1 MDATVSEVPAAV
13 RPLASWEVAPDHC
26 DQGNGRPIKP
36 SLSFSSLLRRLAHE
50 QRVPRDQVADLVQEA
65 WLRMLTRFPEAA
77 QEQFTAPST
86 AWLQCVV
93 RSLAVD
99 WYRKE
104 KRRKT
109 RCASVPVQADRYAEP
124 DADPACH
131 LDRCLDRE
139 LVGRF
144 LRQLQREVSAENYRL
159 FWLHWIEEQPVAALA
174 TAVNRGPA
182 EISAR
187 LYRMMKKMQAYAARY
202 RSDYGID
209 PREKTKKR
217 VMRSGARRI
226 YSKRPT
232 NLAQQ

>member
-1 MDATVSEVPAAV
+1 
-13 RPLASWEVAPDHC
+13 
-26 DQGNGRPIKP
+26 
-36 SLSFSSLLRRLAHE
+36 
-50 QRVPRDQVADLVQEA
+50 
-65 WLRMLTRFPEAA
+65 MLTRFPQAA
-77 QEQFTAPST
+77 QEQFTAPLT
-86 AWLQCVV
+86 AWLHCVV

-109 RCASVPVQADRYAEP
+109 RCASVLVEAVQHAEP
-124 DADPACH
+124 DADPARH
-131 LDRCLDRE
+131 LERCLDRE

-182 EISAR
+182 EVSAR
-187 LYRMMKKMQAYAARY
+187 LYRMMKKMQTYAARY

-209 PREKTKKR
+209 CP
-217 VMRSGARRI
+217 
-226 YSKRPT
+226 
-232 NLAQQ
+232 